1 MEYMYLQG
9 AEDVSWAAS
18 AMREAANNMNRAADN
33 MNKAADNINNSV
45 AYLENV
51 LSDFLFDFQNIL
63 ENKNIK

>member
-9 AEDVSWAAS
+9 AEDVLRAAS
-18 AMREAANNMNRAADN
+18 AIREAANDMNR
-33 MNKAADNINNSV
+33 AADNINNSV

-51 LSDFLFDFQNIL
+51 LSDFLYDFQNIL